1 MKRILRNNADSYHP
15 SASANFYSFSLSA
28 KSSLDSGDF
37 ESVNF
42 QCICELFRFKIKFY
56 VILVFISSIHFYFNP
71 SNLLSSPNKETRDN
85 DTGSPAC
92 AGCSLRVSS
101 IPRDILCSDRQRV
114 RGETII
120 DPGEYNG
127 VMIM

>member
-42 QCICELFRFKIKFY
+42 KCIRELFRFKIKFY
-56 VILVFISSIHFYFNP
+56 VIIVFNSFMLLYLVQ
-71 SNLLSSPNKETRDN
+71 
-85 DTGSPAC
+85 
-92 AGCSLRVSS
+92 
-101 IPRDILCSDRQRV
+101 SDLF
-114 RGETII
+114 
-120 DPGEYNG
+120 
-127 VMIM
+127 